1 MVLLDYFLFR
11 VYNGMNECVSSP
23 NPWNPQKS
31 APPPIPKRWVRP
43 RDVHGKLQ
51 PGHRAGL
58 RWPAQGLLSA
68 RSSDTWQNRESR
80 HCSGAKRPLPSKTS
94 LCSLCPTIGW
104 EKTRV
109 CCSTFCS
116 RGPPLIDSIRC
127 FLLFNPYTLGFT
139 AKQRLHGSKQIW
151 HLHVAS
157 RTGDVTRKIGNKT
170 ILLKTWWSI
179 YLYIYIY
186 SIYSIYSIYILSI
199 LSIFYLYSIYILSI
213 LSIFYL
219 FYLPGF
225 FYQFYLF

>member
-116 RGPPLIDSIRC
+116 RGPPLIDSIRS

-179 YLYIYIY
+179 YLYSLY
-186 SIYSIYSIYILSI
+186 IYILSI
-199 LSIFYLYSIYILSI
+199 LSIFYLFYLFYLYSIYILSI